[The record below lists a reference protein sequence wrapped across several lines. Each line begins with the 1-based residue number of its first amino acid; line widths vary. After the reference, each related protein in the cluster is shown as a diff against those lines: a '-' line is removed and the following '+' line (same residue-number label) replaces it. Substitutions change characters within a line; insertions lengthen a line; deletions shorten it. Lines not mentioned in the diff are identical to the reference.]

1 MAVMPVVAGVD
12 GSEEAMRAAEW
23 AAQQAERHRVPLRLV
38 SAVAMPPRMRARDTG
53 PRTVGDELCGE
64 SARALS
70 GAVSRA
76 AEVSSRLIIDA
87 SLLIGP
93 PALAVTD
100 SGAGALMLVVGARG
114 AGGFAAMLLGSVS
127 RYAAMNACCPVI
139 VVREGAESAHLE
151 VVVGI
156 RDPQDTATLAFAFD
170 EADLR
175 GAPLVVVHSWNGL
188 PATTWRPDDPAQ
200 LAAEAD
206 RNLAEALEPW
216 RDKYPAVPV
225 RQDVVHDHP
234 ARVLACYSSRAELVV
249 IGRHGGGAGPAVGGI
264 QHAVLSHARGPVAV
278 VPGLPGRSP
287 CPIR

>member
-1 MAVMPVVAGVD
+1 MAVMPVAAGVD
-12 GSEEAMRAAEW
+12 GSEESMRAAEW
-23 AAQQAERHRVPLRLV
+23 AAHEAQRHRVPLRLV
-38 SAVAMPPRMRARDTG
+38 SAAAMPPRMCAHDTG
-53 PRTVGDELCGE
+53 LRTVTDELCGE

-70 GAVSRA
+70 EAVSRS
-76 AEVSSRLIIDA
+76 AEVSSRRLIDA

-127 RYAAMNACCPVI
+127 RYAAMHACCPVI
-139 VVREGAESAHLE
+139 VVREWAASALQPE
-151 VVVGI
+151 VVVGVG
-156 RDPQDTATLAFAFD
+156 DPQDTATLAFAFD

-175 GAPLVVVHSWNGL
+175 GATLVVVHSWNGL
-188 PATTWRPDDPAQ
+188 PAATWRPTDPAQ
-200 LAAEAD
+200 RAAEAD

-234 ARVLACYSSRAELVV
+234 ARVLACYSRRADLVV
-249 IGRHGGGAGPAVGGI
+249 IGRHDGGAGPAVGGI
-264 QHAVLSHARGPVAV
+264 QHAVLSHSRGPVAI
-278 VPGLPGRSP
+278 VPSR
-287 CPIR
+287 